1 MHKTLLAG
9 AACLLLLGV
18 VDAAELTDVPTLKE
32 GLWKI
37 HSVNTSAG
45 QPPMDT
51 TTSLCRNHA
60 YDQEVEA
67 LSQKAMVDCSI
78 LSDVKLAG
86 KRTMTVSCKVK
97 GSIVTTKSVISHSG
111 DNYYRSET
119 QATYTP
125 PLYGMSSDSRVQ
137 EQTYVGACPAGMSPG
152 DRMLANGEIQ
162 HHRRN

>member
-37 HSVNTSAG
+37 HAVDTSAG
-45 QPPMDT
+45 QPPTDT

-60 YDQEVEA
+60 YDQGVEVLA
-67 LSQKAMVDCSI
+67 QKAMAACSI

-86 KRTMTVSCKVK
+86 KRTMTASCKVN
-97 GSIVTTKSVISHSG
+97 GTTVTTKSVITHSG

-119 QATYTP
+119 QTTYTP
-125 PLYGMSSDSRVQ
+125 ALYGMSSDSMVQ

-152 DRMLANGEIQ
+152 DRILPNGQIEHNQ
-162 HHRRN
+162 N